1 MIWVRMELEFR
12 SKRGEIKEEKKNIRG
27 IGMMLLL
34 MLLLFFF
41 LWIFIAMAVM
51 MRKLAIVVIYEVIVM
66 CIVSCIGFC
75 FFDVIEFL
83 ERFVKAKIFLWL
95 FYG

>member
-1 MIWVRMELEFR
+1 
-12 SKRGEIKEEKKNIRG
+12 
-27 IGMMLLL
+27 
-34 MLLLFFF
+34 
-41 LWIFIAMAVM
+41 

-83 ERFVKAKIFLWL
+83 ERFVRAKIFLWL